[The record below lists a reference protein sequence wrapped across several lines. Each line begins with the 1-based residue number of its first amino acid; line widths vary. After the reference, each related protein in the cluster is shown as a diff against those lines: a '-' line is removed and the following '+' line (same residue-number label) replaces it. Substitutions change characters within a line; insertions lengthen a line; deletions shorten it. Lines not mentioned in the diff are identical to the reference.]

1 MLVGGPESQRRERR
15 ETATARGQRHR
26 DERREATSGRATE
39 RQRTEKRRR
48 HEEVKRRRYEGRGQ
62 RPRTQSEG
70 TNGAADGWGK
80 QRSGRKERRATE
92 RGVWRPDD
100 HERRCSRQRT
110 GATRIRIHW
119 KRDAEK
125 KNDQGRSGRRDGGT
139 ERRKAR
145 EAARW
150 CGEKGGR
157 WMGHKV
163 RVLSRGG
170 QNRRRRLLDSSLSGG
185 LRSPVGRR
193 GGGRR
198 GPKGGGKE
206 RPRRRIRRNG
216 MNGHAESAMSYVALR
231 SGGRACSRE
240 V

>member
-1 MLVGGPESQRRERR
+1 MWRRQLEGCFFCSSGPESQRRERR

-80 QRSGRKERRATE
+80 QRSGRKERWATE
-92 RGVWRPDD
+92 RGGWRPDD

-125 KNDQGRSGRRDGGT
+125 KTTKEEAGGGT
-139 ERRKAR
+139 EGRSEGRR
-145 EAARW
+145 
-150 CGEKGGR
+150 GR
-157 WMGHKV
+157 
-163 RVLSRGG
+163 RRGG
-170 QNRRRRLLDSSLSGG
+170 AERRVEDGWDTKCAYCRGAGRTGG
-185 LRSPVGRR
+185 GGCSTAHSAEVYGSPVGRR

-206 RPRRRIRRNG
+206 R
-216 MNGHAESAMSYVALR
+216 
-231 SGGRACSRE
+231 
-240 V
+240 